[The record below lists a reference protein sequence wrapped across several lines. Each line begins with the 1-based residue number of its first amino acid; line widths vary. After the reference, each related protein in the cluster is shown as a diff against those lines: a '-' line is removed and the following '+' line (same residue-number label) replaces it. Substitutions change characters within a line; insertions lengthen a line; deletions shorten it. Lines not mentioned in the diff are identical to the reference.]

1 MNKFMNW
8 LAESFV
14 PKTNK
19 ILSKPWISAL
29 GSTMQKVIP
38 FILTGSVIFL
48 YNVLVSFFSSLPD
61 LGAISDFSFGI
72 ISLIV
77 AFTIANQ
84 CMEKNGHPAYLI
96 NAGIASIGVFLM
108 VSMPVGKEADSISAL
123 MNHLSAGGIA
133 VAMITGLFVS
143 VIFHLWANLQFLKNS
158 SIPDFVSTWI
168 NTVLPNLISLGIAM
182 ILVRILQID
191 IYATVISLFTP
202 LINIGQTLPGLVL
215 MCFILA
221 FFYTLGISS
230 WTFNAITT
238 PILMAG
244 VQANLD
250 QLAAGQAATHIV
262 SHTTFWSI
270 SFITM
275 GGVCATLALNVL
287 MCFSKSKQLKTL
299 GRIFIG
305 PSIFNINEPIM
316 FGAPVVFNPLL
327 MLPMWLNSIVG
338 PAIVYIVMSLGWLN
352 IPATLNQVGQVPVPV
367 STVMITQDMRGILWA
382 VVLFVVYFA
391 IWYTFFKVFEKQKL
405 AEEAQEN
412 APSQN

>member
-1 MNKFMNW
+1 MNTFMNW
-8 LAESFV
+8 LADSFV
-14 PKTNK
+14 PKSNK

-48 YNVLVSFFSSLPD
+48 YNVLVSFFPSLPD
-61 LGAISDFSFGI
+61 LGPISDFSFGI

-84 CMEKNGHPAYLI
+84 CMEKLGHPSYMI

-108 VSMPVGKEADSISAL
+108 VAIPIGEDADSISAL
-123 MNHLSAGGIA
+123 MNHVSASGIA
-133 VAMITGLFVS
+133 VAMITGLFTS
-143 VIFHLWANLQFLKNS
+143 IIFHLWAKLQFLKDS

-168 NTVLPNLISLGIAM
+168 NTVVPNLISLGVIM
-182 ILVRILQID
+182 IMVKLMEVNV
-191 IYATVISLFTP
+191 YAAIISIFTP
-202 LINIGQTLPGLVL
+202 LIQIGQTLPGLVL
-215 MCFILA
+215 MCFTLA

-244 VQANLD
+244 VQANLE
-250 QLAAGQAATHIV
+250 QIAAGQAATHIV

-391 IWYTFFKVFEKQKL
+391 IWYPFFKVFEKQKL